1 MQDRSDW
8 DGLLDEE
15 ERVLPPLRLEQPSD
29 KAQADSAEQL
39 STQKNSAEQ
48 DEEVQ

>member
-15 ERVLPPLRLEQPSD
+15 ERVLPPLLLEQPSD
-29 KAQADSAEQL
+29 KTQVDDA
-39 STQKNSAEQ
+39 QKNSAEQ

>member
-15 ERVLPPLRLEQPSD
+15 ERVLPPIRIEPSSD

-39 STQKNSAEQ
+39 STQKNSSEQ
-48 DEEVQ
+48 DGEEQ